1 MSNMRGVGGLGQS
14 QVMTY
19 EEMVALQEKK
29 RQEAIAAA
37 KQARREA
44 REEQGLFLS
53 LLSQSNGTITE
64 ISPPINGDFVEA
76 DYKAMFTNTAN
87 NPVRVQVFADFTNP
101 GVGAILS
108 LTRDGSDVGKFDQLS
123 LTANGRTESINIV
136 LLPTYSLW
144 VRDLDATFFP
154 MQGNDILRVRVFDPA
169 KLFSYGQLFNNPYQ
183 R

>member
-1 MSNMRGVGGLGQS
+1 MSQMRGLGQA

-19 EEMVALQEKK
+19 EEMLAAQEKK
-29 RQEAIAAA
+29 RQAALQAA
-37 KQARREA
+37 KEARREQ
-44 REEQGLFLS
+44 REEQGLFLN
-53 LLSQSNGTITE
+53 LLAQSSGTITE

-76 DYKAMFTNTAN
+76 DYKAAFTNTAN

-123 LTANGRTESINIV
+123 LTANGRTESISIV

-144 VRDLDATFFP
+144 VRDLDAAFFP
-154 MQGNDILRVRVFDPA
+154 MQGNDILRVRIFDPS

-183 R
+183 K

>member
-1 MSNMRGVGGLGQS
+1 MSPLAQMKVK
-14 QVMTY
+14 TY
-19 EEMVALQEKK
+19 EELLAEQEQK
-29 RQEAIAAA
+29 RRAYLEAQR
-37 KQARREA
+37 QARRDA
-44 REEQGLFLS
+44 REEQGLFLN
-53 LLSQSNGTITE
+53 LLAQSNGTITE

-76 DYKAMFTNTAN
+76 DYKAMYTNTAN

-123 LTANGRTESINIV
+123 LTANGRTESINVV

-144 VRDLDATFFP
+144 VRDLDAAFFP